1 MLDAMAAISGILIF
15 LVSAFFI
22 ILIILGFLIPFFIFR
37 IRNEIINVNK
47 NLAEIIDLMKQSH
60 PLDKTLRERPKEIVR
75 EFPE

>member
-60 PLDKTLRERPKEIVR
+60 PLDKTLREKPKEIVR

>member
-47 NLAEIIDLMKQSH
+47 NLAEIIDLMKHSH